1 MNSIVRD
8 YYPTFRLYQRLREHL
23 MDSLE
28 DADLG
33 FIPGGGNPPLGVLC
47 REIGEV
53 EQAYIDSFRTFTQD
67 FSYRAGDP
75 ALETSVASLKA
86 WYGRL
91 DSELKE
97 VIEGLSDDDLQNR
110 LVDRGHGFT
119 IPPAIQLEIYKEAL
133 LIFYGKV
140 SVYLKAMG
148 RERSEQ
154 WQEWIA

>member
-1 MNSIVRD
+1 MNTIVRD
-8 YYPTFRLYQRLREHL
+8 YYPTFRLYQRLRDHL
-23 MDSLE
+23 MDGL
-28 DADLG
+28 DDPDLG
-33 FIPGGGNPPLGVLC
+33 YAPGRNPPLGVLC

-75 ALETSVASLKA
+75 ELDTSVAKLKA

-91 DSELKE
+91 DAELKDA
-97 VIEGLSDDDLQNR
+97 IEGLSDDDLQNR

-119 IPPAIQLEIYKEAL
+119 VPPAIQLDIYKEAL

-140 SVYLKAMG
+140 SVYLKGMG
-148 RERSEQ
+148 KERSEQ